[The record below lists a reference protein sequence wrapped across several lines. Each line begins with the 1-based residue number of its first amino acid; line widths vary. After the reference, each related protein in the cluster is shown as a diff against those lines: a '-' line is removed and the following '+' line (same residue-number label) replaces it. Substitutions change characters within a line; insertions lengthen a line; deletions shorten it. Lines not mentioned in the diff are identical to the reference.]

1 MKNIVL
7 LGSTGSIGTQTLN
20 VIRRNADKFKV
31 IALAANENAELLS
44 AQADQFK
51 PKYVGICSAEKLPL
65 LNISYDCEVFSGKSA
80 LSELASVPE
89 ADIVVCAVA
98 GMSAFDGVISAV
110 EQGKDVAL
118 ASKEVL
124 VMAGALVMEAVK
136 QKKVR
141 LIPVDSEHSAIFQCL
156 EGKQGGLRR
165 VILTASGGPFR
176 EYPREALENV
186 TCAEALRHPTWNMG
200 PKVTLD
206 SATLM
211 NKALEMMEAHHLF
224 SVDADRIDVLVHPQS
239 VVHSMVE
246 FEDGVVM
253 AQMSRPD
260 MRFPIQYALT
270 YPDRCDGGL
279 ARLDLPRLSGLTF
292 EEPDTVRFPSLLF
305 ASEAIRRGGI
315 AGAVMN
321 AANEVAVERFRAGE
335 LKFTGIFDV
344 VEQTMNQFNQKGAA
358 DMNTILEA
366 DQNARE
372 FARQLRK
379 G

>member
-1 MKNIVL
+1 
-7 LGSTGSIGTQTLN
+7 
-20 VIRRNADKFKV
+20 
-31 IALAANENAELLS
+31 
-44 AQADQFK
+44 
-51 PKYVGICSAEKLPL
+51 
-65 LNISYDCEVFSGKSA
+65 
-80 LSELASVPE
+80 
-89 ADIVVCAVA
+89 
-98 GMSAFDGVISAV
+98 
-110 EQGKDVAL
+110 
-118 ASKEVL
+118 
-124 VMAGALVMEAVK
+124 
-136 QKKVR
+136 
-141 LIPVDSEHSAIFQCL
+141 
-156 EGKQGGLRR
+156 
-165 VILTASGGPFR
+165 
-176 EYPREALENV
+176 
-186 TCAEALRHPTWNMG
+186 
-200 PKVTLD
+200 
-206 SATLM
+206 
-211 NKALEMMEAHHLF
+211 
-224 SVDADRIDVLVHPQS
+224 
-239 VVHSMVE
+239 MVE

-279 ARLDLPRLSGLTF
+279 ARLDLTRLSGLTF